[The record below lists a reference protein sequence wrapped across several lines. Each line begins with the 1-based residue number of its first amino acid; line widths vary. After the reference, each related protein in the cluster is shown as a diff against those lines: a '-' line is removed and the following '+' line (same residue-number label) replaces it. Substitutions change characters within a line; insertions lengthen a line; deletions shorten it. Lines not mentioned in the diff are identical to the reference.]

1 MRYFTKELY
10 KATRYNDA
18 LHMFLRISKNAEAF
32 SEDYFK
38 KLYKR
43 KEYKFVHWR
52 KTSYLYSKDIKFED
66 IWPEEP
72 QGGFIDE
79 SEQAKKAYF
88 EQREKAKVI
97 FANRPPFDSE
107 QAKADFEKQF
117 SVRLNMF
124 KENLPDDILQKVAD
138 IRVLALGIASQEV
151 KQEITRYCKQNK
163 GRVASARKEYIKT
176 RIEYQKQHKELPFD
190 EDIASLHDCNVVS
203 CRKRRNS
210 ITLTFDGNGLFAK
223 VTTIRMINC
232 KIIKQ
237 DAPLHSARFLYNESY
252 ESGDGYE
259 IHFLF
264 EKDELI
270 DFIVYADT
278 LECF

>member
-10 KATRYNDA
+10 KAMRYNDY
-18 LHMFLRISKNAEAF
+18 LHSSLRISKNAEAF

-43 KEYKFVHWR
+43 KEYKYVNLV
-52 KTSYLYSKDIKFED
+52 KTGYLFKFED

-72 QGGFIDE
+72 RGDFINE
-79 SEQAKKAYF
+79 SEQAKKVYF

-97 FANRPPFDSE
+97 FANRPPFDPE
-107 QAKADFEKQF
+107 QAKANFEKTF
-117 SVRLNMF
+117 SVSLNTF

-151 KQEITRYCKQNK
+151 KQEITRYCKQNEK
-163 GRVASARKEYIKT
+163 RFASARKDYIKT
-176 RIEYQKQHKELPFD
+176 HIEYQKQHLELPFD
-190 EDIASLHDCNVVS
+190 EDIASLHDCNVVF
-203 CRKRRNS
+203 CRKRGND
-210 ITLTFDGNGLFAK
+210 ITLTFDGGGLFAK
-223 VTTIRMINC
+223 ATTIRMINC

-252 ESGDGYE
+252 KSGDGYE
-259 IHFLF
+259 IHLLF
-264 EKDELI
+264 EKNELL
-270 DFIVYADT
+270 DFIVYADK